1 MNTSIGGA
9 AALPPGAAG
18 RPRMF
23 CHACGTSIDA
33 QAEVCPACG
42 VRQRSDRERV
52 SKAALLLMTFFLGGI
67 GGHKFYLGKHWQGLL
82 YLLFCWTGIPGLVA
96 LVEFIV
102 YACTSS
108 ERLNQK
114 YEAKGS
120 AVIVVV
126 IALVVGIAMIGILAA
141 IAIPAYSDYTH
152 RARVAQGLS
161 QAAGLQAEI
170 VERYGKGPGDMSGEA
185 PASGPVQRITSAR
198 SGRIVIEFA
207 PQVAAA
213 PQNRLT
219 LTPTVDGRVVDL
231 SAFGG
236 AGGPVQ
242 WQCGRDAETTLPARW
257 LPVACR

>member
-1 MNTSIGGA
+1 MNTSISNA

-33 QAEVCPACG
+33 QAGICPACG
-42 VRQRSDRERV
+42 VRQRSDTEPV

-108 ERLNQK
+108 ERLNEK
-114 YEAKGS
+114 YQAKGS
-120 AVIVVV
+120 AVIIIIV
-126 IALVVGIAMIGILAA
+126 ALVFGVALIGVLAA
-141 IAIPAYSDYTH
+141 IALPAYNDYTH
-152 RARVAQGLS
+152 KAKVMQGLS
-161 QAAGLQAEI
+161 QAAGLQAQI
-170 VERYGKGPGDMSGEA
+170 VERYGKGPADMSAEA
-185 PASGPVQRITSAR
+185 AASGPVQRISSSR
-198 SGRIVIEFA
+198 SGRIVIEFT
-207 PQVAAA
+207 PQFSTA

-219 LTPTVDGRVVDL
+219 LSPIVDGRVVDL

-242 WQCGRDAETTLPARW
+242 WQCGRDPETTLPARW

>member
-33 QAEVCPACG
+33 QAEICPACG
-42 VRQRSDRERV
+42 VRQRSDKERV
-52 SKAALLLMTFFLGGI
+52 NKAALLLMTFFLGGI
-67 GGHKFYLGKHWQGLL
+67 GGHKFYLGKNWQGVL
-82 YLLFCWTGIPGLVA
+82 YLVFFWTYIPALVS
-96 LVEFIV
+96 LVEFVI

-108 ERLNQK
+108 ERLNEK
-114 YEAKGS
+114 YQAKGS
-120 AVIVVV
+120 AVIIVIVAVVF
-126 IALVVGIAMIGILAA
+126 GIAMIGILAA
-141 IAIPAYSDYTH
+141 IALPAYRDYTQK
-152 RARVAQGLS
+152 ARVAQGLS
-161 QAAGLQAEI
+161 QAAGLQAQI

-185 PASGPVQRITSAR
+185 AASGPVQRITSSR
-198 SGRIVIEFA
+198 SGRIVIEFT
-207 PQVAAA
+207 PQVNAA

-219 LTPTVDGRVVDL
+219 LTPTVDGRVADL

>member
-1 MNTSIGGA
+1 MNTSISGA

-42 VRQRSDRERV
+42 VRQKSDKERV

-82 YLLFCWTGIPGLVA
+82 YLLFCWTYIPALAA
-96 LVEFIV
+96 LVEFVI

-108 ERLNQK
+108 ERLNEK

-120 AVIVVV
+120 AAVIIIVAIVFGV
-126 IALVVGIAMIGILAA
+126 ALIGILAA
-141 IAIPAYSDYTH
+141 IALPAYSDYTH
-152 RARVAQGLS
+152 KAKVAQGLS
-161 QAAGLQAEI
+161 QAAALQAQI
-170 VERYGKGPGDMSGEA
+170 VERYGKGPADMSAEA
-185 PASGPVQRITSAR
+185 TPSGPVQRLTALR
-198 SGRIVIEFA
+198 SGRIVIEFT
-207 PQVAAA
+207 PQVSAA

-219 LTPTVDGRVVDL
+219 LTPTVDGRAVDL

-242 WQCGRDAETTLPARW
+242 WQCGKDAETTLPTRW
-257 LPVACR
+257 LPMACR